1 MTTMFDEI
9 LERLSGEF
17 IDDAIDRIDRVQVA
31 LENLRGGTLSRMDA
45 MLDVSREIHSIRGSA
60 GSFNFPL
67 VTRIAGKFEDFIS
80 DTSDL
85 ADPPVREMQ
94 IYAEQI
100 ADLLER
106 KAEPQGDDATALI
119 HALPVAAPEFDP
131 TGVSATPGQALVVTS
146 ARALGRML
154 ARELAN
160 CGYHSDVLSD
170 PFEAMRLAVTKQ
182 PDVILSSAVL
192 DGLTGVDLMRAML
205 GMRQTAGV
213 LKAVVSSFDADHAEL
228 RGLPKHVGVV
238 RLGAHVSDDL
248 AALLT
253 QVE

>member
-9 LERLSGEF
+9 LARLSGEF
-17 IDDAIDRIDRVQVA
+17 IDEAIDRINRVQVA
-31 LENLRGGTLSRMDA
+31 LENLRGGGLSHMEA
-45 MLDVSREIHSIRGSA
+45 MVDVSREIHSIKGSA

-80 DTSDL
+80 DTSEL
-85 ADPPVREMQ
+85 PEPPIRDMQ

-100 ADLLER
+100 ADILDR
-106 KAEPQGDDATALI
+106 KVEPQGDDAIALI

-131 TGVSATPGQALVVTS
+131 TGVSANPGQALVVTS

-160 CGYHSDVLSD
+160 CGYHSDVVSD
-170 PFEAMRLAVTKQ
+170 PFEAMRLAVTKK
-182 PDVILSSAVL
+182 PDIILTSAVL
-192 DGLTGVDLMRAML
+192 DGLNGVDLMRAML

-213 LKAVVSSFDADHAEL
+213 PKAVVTSFDADHIEL

-248 AALLT
+248 ASLLT
-253 QVE
+253 QAE

>member
-1 MTTMFDEI
+1 MFDEI
-9 LERLSGEF
+9 LARLSGEF
-17 IDDAIDRIDRVQVA
+17 IDDGVDRINRVQVA
-31 LENLRGGTLSRMDA
+31 LENLRGGTISRLDA
-45 MLDVSREIHSIRGSA
+45 MLDVSREIHSIKGTA

-67 VTRIAGKFEDFIS
+67 ITRIAGKFEDFIS
-80 DTSDL
+80 DTSEL
-85 ADPPVREMQ
+85 ADPPVGDMQ

-100 ADLLER
+100 ADILER
-106 KAEPQGDDATALI
+106 KTEPQGDDAIALLRG
-119 HALPVAAPEFDP
+119 LPVAAPEFDP
-131 TGVSATPGQALVVTS
+131 TGITSNPGQALVVTS

-170 PFEAMRLAVTKQ
+170 PFEAMRLAVTKK
-182 PDVILSSAVL
+182 PDVILTSAVL
-192 DGLTGVDLMRAML
+192 DGFSGVDLMRAML

-213 LKAVVSSFDADHAEL
+213 PKAVVTSFDANHVEL
-228 RGLPKHVGVV
+228 RGLPKPVDVV
-238 RLGAHVSDDL
+238 RLGTHVSDDL

>member
-9 LERLSGEF
+9 LARLSGEF
-17 IDDAIDRIDRVQVA
+17 IDDGVDRINRVQVA
-31 LENLRGGTLSRMDA
+31 LENLRGGTISRLDA
-45 MLDVSREIHSIRGSA
+45 MLDVSREIHSIKGTA

-67 VTRIAGKFEDFIS
+67 ITRIAGKFEDFIS
-80 DTSDL
+80 DTSEL
-85 ADPPVREMQ
+85 ADPPVGDMQ

-100 ADLLER
+100 ADILER
-106 KAEPQGDDATALI
+106 KTEPQGDDAIALLRG
-119 HALPVAAPEFDP
+119 LPVAAPEFDP
-131 TGVSATPGQALVVTS
+131 TGITSNPGQALVVTS

-170 PFEAMRLAVTKQ
+170 PFEAMRLAVTKK
-182 PDVILSSAVL
+182 PDVILTSAVL
-192 DGLTGVDLMRAML
+192 DGFSGVDLMRAML

-213 LKAVVSSFDADHAEL
+213 PKAVVTSFDANHVEL
-228 RGLPKHVGVV
+228 RGLPKPVDVV
-238 RLGAHVSDDL
+238 RLGTHVSDDL